1 MGVLVIDSEDKYSQT
16 EPGPPVVFP
25 RLIGSS
31 LASQSIPFQKNISG
45 VHALVRFTVNIVV
58 K

>member
-16 EPGPPVVFP
+16 ELGPPVVFP
-25 RLIGSS
+25 RLMVLPLHHNQFRSR
-31 LASQSIPFQKNISG
+31 NISG
-45 VHALVRFTVNIVV
+45 VHALARFTVNIVV

>member
-16 EPGPPVVFP
+16 ELGLPVVFP

-31 LASQSIPFQKNISG
+31 LASLSISRNISG
-45 VHALVRFTVNIVV
+45 VHGLARFTVNIVV